1 MSLKT
6 NNEWMSISDMMSG
19 LMLVFLFIAIGF
31 MIEMQSQKDAMKD
44 VASSYRDTKAN
55 LNETLYDKFE
65 DDLKLWDAN
74 ITKDNAIVFNSPKV
88 LFGVNSSKLKPE
100 FKTVLADF
108 FPRYVNILTS
118 KDYINEIEEV
128 RVEGHTSNIWATS
141 SSQKEIYLNNIK
153 LSQNRAFEV
162 LAYCYSLENSTI
174 KQNRAW
180 IEQFFRADGMAFAKM
195 KELKNA
201 RRVEFRVVLKSEDKV
216 LKILKK

>member
-1 MSLKT
+1 MSLKA

-108 FPRYVNILTS
+108 FPRYVTILTS
-118 KDYINEIEEV
+118 KGYIDEIEEV
-128 RVEGHTSNIWATS
+128 RVEGHTSNIWAVS

-162 LAYCYSLENSTI
+162 LAYCYGLENSTI

-216 LKILKK
+216 LKILK